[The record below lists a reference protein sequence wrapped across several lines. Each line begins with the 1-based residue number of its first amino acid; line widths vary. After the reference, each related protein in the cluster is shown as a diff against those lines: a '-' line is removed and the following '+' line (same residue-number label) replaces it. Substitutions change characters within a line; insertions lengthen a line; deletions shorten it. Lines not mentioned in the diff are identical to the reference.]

1 VKEQT
6 SNILKQY
13 NEEFTKEWRDFLQTL
28 NIAELKEDES
38 CGHLIKHYEC
48 GIFFSTQFNENLPN
62 IVIKSATYHPLNYD
76 HLQIR
81 VEEEKLEKIEST
93 SFFGKKKVEE
103 IRTIK
108 VKMYLCY
115 PFLSFENLSDELKK
129 LSAPR
134 CMGGYYPSIYEYA
147 ELDNLASILKHNKVK
162 SKVDFNTIE
171 LIKAFIDDK
180 IKLYSEKEKN
190 TKQEVEIQL
199 SNLDKDGNGIVD
211 ILESSD
217 DFKSII
223 SKYQKEIIDID
234 KTYIHKFI
242 KISKYLDDKKAN
254 IQFLYNTRNDYA
266 STIEK
271 VDFIGILNNQIHL
284 FELTMLHSIS
294 MIISLI
300 ENDLITFYEIYETFD
315 RINIFNSNW
324 ENEVS
329 QKLTEIDNNLGDLI
343 YSIQDMEMK
352 ISKEIKHLT
361 YVTNSS
367 FDNLN
372 RSINTELKS
381 INSSIKF
388 NNLLEGIQAYQMYKI
403 NKNTKN

>member
-1 VKEQT
+1 MILRVLYI
-6 SNILKQY
+6 NIK
-13 NEEFTKEWRDFLQTL
+13 
-28 NIAELKEDES
+28 
-38 CGHLIKHYEC
+38 
-48 GIFFSTQFNENLPN
+48 
-62 IVIKSATYHPLNYD
+62 
-76 HLQIR
+76 
-81 VEEEKLEKIEST
+81 
-93 SFFGKKKVEE
+93 
-103 IRTIK
+103 
-108 VKMYLCY
+108 
-115 PFLSFENLSDELKK
+115 KK
-129 LSAPR
+129 LS
-134 CMGGYYPSIYEYA
+134 
-147 ELDNLASILKHNKVK
+147 IL
-162 SKVDFNTIE
+162 T
-171 LIKAFIDDK
+171 
-180 IKLYSEKEKN
+180 
-190 TKQEVEIQL
+190 
-199 SNLDKDGNGIVD
+199 
-211 ILESSD
+211 
-217 DFKSII
+217 
-223 SKYQKEIIDID
+223 
-234 KTYIHKFI
+234 IHKFI

-266 STIEK
+266 SAIEK

-329 QKLTEIDNNLGDLI
+329 QKLTEIDSNLGDLI

-361 YVTNSS
+361 YVTSSS

-381 INSSIKF
+381 LNSSIKF